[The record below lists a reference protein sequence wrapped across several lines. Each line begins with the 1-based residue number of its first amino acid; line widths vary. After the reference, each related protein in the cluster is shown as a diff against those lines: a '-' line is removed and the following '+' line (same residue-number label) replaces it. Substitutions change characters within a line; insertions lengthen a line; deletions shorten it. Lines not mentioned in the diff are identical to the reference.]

1 MGTACSLNQPS
12 IEQSPQLLLDHYDV
26 RAYPFQCNAKLYTHC
41 PSKQDISKI
50 LVQQSKEFIDED
62 LPSDSNGSFFESSHR
77 RTESQN
83 TQRNSL
89 DFSINK
95 TENYK
100 KGILKQPQSLKTIS
114 QKTTQQKNK
123 KKVRFQK
130 SKFVK
135 M

>member
-1 MGTACSLNQPS
+1 MGTACALNQQS
-12 IEQSPQLLLDHYDV
+12 IEQSPQLLLDHYDL

-50 LVQQSKEFIDED
+50 LVQQSKQFIDDE
-62 LPSDSNGSFFESSHR
+62 LPSDSNGSFLEGSLK
-77 RTESQN
+77 RTQSYN

-95 TENYK
+95 TETSK
-100 KGILKQPQSLKTIS
+100 KGILRQQSSLKTIS
-114 QKTTQQKNK
+114 QKSVQQKNK
-123 KKVRFQK
+123 KKVHFQK

>member
-1 MGTACSLNQPS
+1 MGTACSLNQQS
-12 IEQSPQLLLDHYDV
+12 IELSPQIILDRFEL

-41 PSKQDISKI
+41 PTRQEISKF
-50 LVQQSKEFIDED
+50 LVQQSKEFIDEEQ
-62 LPSDSNGSFFESSHR
+62 PSDSGESFLEDSHK

-95 TENYK
+95 TEIHK
-100 KGILKQPQSLKTIS
+100 KGILRKPHSLKTIS
-114 QKTTQQKNK
+114 QKSVQQRQK
-123 KKVRFQK
+123 KKVHFQK
-130 SKFVK
+130 SKFVN